1 MTQTTQTNRFA
12 LFFFLY
18 FIAVSI
24 GLSLLMLTGIFSDQ
38 SYLLISQSVCYL
50 PPLLFYF
57 LHSKKPVRQTLR
69 LHPLDWKN
77 VLLLISFSFAIQPL
91 MSFLSF
97 LTTLFFPNPVMDSAE
112 GVISGGL
119 IPAIFSIAV
128 FPAVFE
134 ELSFRGI
141 FLSGYRF
148 LGKWKRAFVCALLFA
163 LLHMNPQQLPYAF
176 CVGFIFC
183 FLVERTNSIWAS
195 ILPHMLINGTTVYSM
210 FAEPDAYLEAA
221 SSMTT
226 GNEIEI
232 LASIGLMAL
241 LSLPTLAFLLYLF
254 LKVNPEETDFTF
266 TDADNTEAAYEER
279 FLTPSIYLIFLL
291 FIVVGFLPYIFT

>member
-18 FIAVSI
+18 FIAVSF
-24 GLSLLMLTGIFSDQ
+24 GLSLLLLSGILSEQ
-38 SYLLISQSVCYL
+38 SYLLFAQSICYL
-50 PPLLFYF
+50 PPLLLYF
-57 LHSKKPVRQTLR
+57 HHTKKPLQQTLR
-69 LHPLDWKN
+69 FHPLGWKN
-77 VLLLISFSFAIQPL
+77 ILLLISFSFAIQPA

-97 LTTLFFPNPVMDSAE
+97 LTSMFFPNPVMESAE
-112 GVISGGL
+112 DVLSGGL
-119 IPAIFSIAV
+119 LSAVFSMAV

-148 LGKWKRAFVCALLFA
+148 LSKWKRAFVCALLFG
-163 LLHMNPQQLPYAF
+163 LLHMNLQQLPYAF

-210 FAEPDAYLEAA
+210 FSEPDMYAA
-221 SSMTT
+221 AVPA
-226 GNEIEI
+226 GNDLAM
-232 LASIGLMAL
+232 LASIGLIAL

-254 LKVNPEETDFTF
+254 LKVNPEETDFSF
-266 TDADNTEAAYEER
+266 TDADKGTFYEER
-279 FLTPSIYLIFLL
+279 FLTPSIYLVFVLFL
-291 FIVVGFLPYIFT
+291 IMGVLPYLLS

>member
-18 FIAVSI
+18 FIAISI

-38 SYLLISQSVCYL
+38 SYLLISQSICYL

-57 LHSKKPVRQTLR
+57 LHSKKPIRQTLR
-69 LHPLDWKN
+69 LNPLGWKN
-77 VLLLISFSFAIQPL
+77 MLLLISFAFAIQPL
-91 MSFLSF
+91 MSFLSY

-112 GVISGGL
+112 SVISGGL
-119 IPAIFSIAV
+119 MPAIFSIAV

-148 LGKWKRAFVCALLFA
+148 LGKWKRAFVCALLFG

-183 FLVERTNSIWAS
+183 FLVERTDSIWAS

-210 FAEPDAYLEAA
+210 FSEPDAYMDAA
-221 SSMTT
+221 SNLLT
-226 GNEIEI
+226 GNEMEL

-266 TDADNTEAAYEER
+266 TDADNTEAVYEER

-291 FIVVGFLPYIFT
+291 FIVVGVLPYIFT

>member
-97 LTTLFFPNPVMDSAE
+97 LTTLFFPNPVMVQKLD
-112 GVISGGL
+112 L
-119 IPAIFSIAV
+119 
-128 FPAVFE
+128 
-134 ELSFRGI
+134 EL
-141 FLSGYRF
+141 L
-148 LGKWKRAFVCALLFA
+148 
-163 LLHMNPQQLPYAF
+163 
-176 CVGFIFC
+176 
-183 FLVERTNSIWAS
+183 
-195 ILPHMLINGTTVYSM
+195 
-210 FAEPDAYLEAA
+210 
-221 SSMTT
+221 
-226 GNEIEI
+226 
-232 LASIGLMAL
+232 
-241 LSLPTLAFLLYLF
+241 
-254 LKVNPEETDFTF
+254 
-266 TDADNTEAAYEER
+266 
-279 FLTPSIYLIFLL
+279 
-291 FIVVGFLPYIFT
+291 